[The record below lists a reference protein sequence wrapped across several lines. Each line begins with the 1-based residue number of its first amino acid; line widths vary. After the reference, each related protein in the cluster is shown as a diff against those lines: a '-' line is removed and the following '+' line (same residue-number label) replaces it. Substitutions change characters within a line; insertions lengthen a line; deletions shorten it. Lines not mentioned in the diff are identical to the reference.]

1 MSTTTAQ
8 PLAGPLGSL
17 PADLF
22 PLLEGASIMHLAT
35 RNAALEPMS
44 VLGFGL
50 RVEDGGRQLTLFL
63 PATLSEVPL
72 RNLRDN
78 GQMAISVVRP
88 TDSRALQI
96 KGIWLGE
103 RRTDESDRAFVSS
116 YRDAL
121 TQTLGLVGVPRS
133 MWQRVVWW
141 PSLALRMEP
150 REVFV
155 QTPGPSAGSRC
166 GGGAG
171 PS

>member
-1 MSTTTAQ
+1 MSTTAQ
-8 PLAGPLGSL
+8 PLTGPLATL
-17 PADLF
+17 PAELF
-22 PLLEGASIMHLAT
+22 SLVEGASIMHLAT

-44 VLGFGL
+44 VLAFGL
-50 RVEDGGRQLTLFL
+50 RVESGGRELTLFL
-63 PATLSEVPL
+63 PATLSETPL

-78 GQMAISVVRP
+78 GQMALSVVCP
-88 TDSRALQI
+88 TDNRAVQI
-96 KGIWLGE
+96 KGTWLGE

-121 TQTLGLVGVPRS
+121 TQMMGLVGVPRS
-133 MWQRVVWW
+133 MWQRLIWW

-155 QTPGPSAGSRC
+155 QTPGPSAGARC

>member
-8 PLAGPLGSL
+8 PLTGPLASL

-22 PLLEGASIMHLAT
+22 SLVEGGSIMHLAT
-35 RNAALEPMS
+35 RNAALEPTS

-50 RVEDGGRQLTLFL
+50 RVEEGGRQLTLFL
-63 PATLSEVPL
+63 PVPLSEVPL

-78 GQMAISVVRP
+78 GQMALSVVCP
-88 TDSRALQI
+88 TDNRAVQI
-96 KGIWLGE
+96 KGVWLGE
-103 RRTDESDRAFVSS
+103 RRTDESDRAFVSA

-121 TQTLGLVGVPRS
+121 TQTLGLVGVPHS
-133 MWQRVVWW
+133 MWRRVNWW

-155 QTPGPSAGSRC
+155 QTPGPGAGTRC
-166 GGGAG
+166 GGGG
-171 PS
+171 TPS